1 MKNRK
6 IPYGYEMKNGAVV
19 INGAEAETVKNIF
32 SEYVN
37 GLVLKDIAA
46 TLKAQGAEYLPGEAD
61 WNKSRVKRIIDDARY
76 CGNEKYP
83 EIISAELYSA
93 AGSIKQKGN
102 RAKEYTVCSE
112 DKPVTDSVRCSL
124 CGGRLRHITDNSNKK
139 AERWV
144 CEDCRM
150 TVYKTVSE
158 VKKDITKIINRL
170 IHSPSLTENGE
181 DKGYTESQGVV
192 LKTAEIERMTAAA
205 EVDITAVQKLIFE
218 CAEEKYRENET
229 ARHITERMKAELINT
244 APLSE
249 FSDEIF
255 SRTVKA
261 TVMEKD
267 GTVRLTLKNGTVL
280 GKGDS

>member
-1 MKNRK
+1 
-6 IPYGYEMKNGAVV
+6 MKNGVVV
-19 INGAEAETVKNIF
+19 INSAEAKTVKNIF

-46 TLKAQGAEYLPGEAD
+46 TLKAQGAEYLPGETD

-93 AGSIKQKGN
+93 AGSIKQKRN
-102 RAKEYTVCSE
+102 RAKEYTVRSE

-124 CGGRLRHITDNSNKK
+124 CSGKLRHITDNSNKK

-150 TVYKTVSE
+150 TVYKTVTK
-158 VKKDITKIINRL
+158 VKKDITEIINRL
-170 IHSPSLTENGE
+170 IHSPTLTGNGE
-181 DKGYTESQGVV
+181 ERGYTESQEII
-192 LKTAEIERMTAAA
+192 LKTAEIERMTAAS

-249 FSDEIF
+249 FSGEIF

-280 GKGDS
+280 GKGD

>member
-6 IPYGYEMKNGAVV
+6 IPYGYEMKNGVVV
-19 INGAEAETVKNIF
+19 INGAEAKTVKNIF

-93 AGSIKQKGN
+93 AAGIKQKRN

-124 CGGRLRHITDNSNKK
+124 CGGKLRHITDNSNKK
-139 AERWV
+139 AERRV

-158 VKKDITKIINRL
+158 VKKDITEIINRL
-170 IHSPSLTENGE
+170 IHSPSLTENRE
-181 DKGYTESQGVV
+181 DKGYTESQEVI
-192 LKTAEIERMTAAA
+192 LKTAEIERMTAASEVPA
-205 EVDITAVQKLIFE
+205 ETSIRALAWAWT
-218 CAEEKYRENET
+218 
-229 ARHITERMKAELINT
+229 
-244 APLSE
+244 
-249 FSDEIF
+249 
-255 SRTVKA
+255 
-261 TVMEKD
+261 
-267 GTVRLTLKNGTVL
+267 GTVAAPRARAASSPAEP
-280 GKGDS
+280 DSTATFSPSREVRPS

>member
-19 INGAEAETVKNIF
+19 INSAEAKTVKNIF

-46 TLKAQGAEYLPGEAD
+46 TLKAQGAEYLPGETD

-83 EIISAELYSA
+83 EIIPAELYSA
-93 AGSIKQKGN
+93 AAGIKQKRN
-102 RAKEYTVCSE
+102 RAKEYTVRNE

-124 CGGRLRHITDNSNKK
+124 CGG
-139 AERWV
+139 
-144 CEDCRM
+144 
-150 TVYKTVSE
+150 
-158 VKKDITKIINRL
+158 
-170 IHSPSLTENGE
+170 
-181 DKGYTESQGVV
+181 
-192 LKTAEIERMTAAA
+192 
-205 EVDITAVQKLIFE
+205 KL
-218 CAEEKYRENET
+218 
-229 ARHITERMKAELINT
+229 RHITERMKAELINT

-249 FSDEIF
+249 FSGEIF
-255 SRTVKA
+255 RRTVKA

>member
-1 MKNRK
+1 M
-6 IPYGYEMKNGAVV
+6 
-19 INGAEAETVKNIF
+19 
-32 SEYVN
+32 
-37 GLVLKDIAA
+37 LKDIAA

-93 AGSIKQKGN
+93 AGSIKQKRN
-102 RAKEYTVCSE
+102 RAKEYTVRSE

-124 CGGRLRHITDNSNKK
+124 CGGKLRHITDNSNKK

-150 TVYKTVSE
+150 TIYKTVTE
-158 VKKDITKIINRL
+158 VKKDITEIINRL

-181 DKGYTESQGVV
+181 DKGYTESQEVI
-192 LKTAEIERMTAAA
+192 LKTAEIERMTAAS

-249 FSDEIF
+249 FSGEIF

-280 GKGDS
+280 GKGGFVI

>member
-1 MKNRK
+1 
-6 IPYGYEMKNGAVV
+6 
-19 INGAEAETVKNIF
+19 
-32 SEYVN
+32 
-37 GLVLKDIAA
+37 
-46 TLKAQGAEYLPGEAD
+46 
-61 WNKSRVKRIIDDARY
+61 
-76 CGNEKYP
+76 
-83 EIISAELYSA
+83 
-93 AGSIKQKGN
+93 
-102 RAKEYTVCSE
+102 
-112 DKPVTDSVRCSL
+112 
-124 CGGRLRHITDNSNKK
+124 
-139 AERWV
+139 
-144 CEDCRM
+144 M
-150 TVYKTVSE
+150 TVYKTVTE
-158 VKKDITKIINRL
+158 VKKDITEIINRL
-170 IHSPSLTENGE
+170 IHSPTLTGNGE
-181 DKGYTESQGVV
+181 ERGYTESQEVV

-249 FSDEIF
+249 FSGEIF

>member
-46 TLKAQGAEYLPGEAD
+46 TLKAQGAEYLPGETD

-76 CGNEKYP
+76 CGNEKCP
-83 EIISAELYSA
+83 E
-93 AGSIKQKGN
+93 
-102 RAKEYTVCSE
+102 
-112 DKPVTDSVRCSL
+112 
-124 CGGRLRHITDNSNKK
+124 
-139 AERWV
+139 
-144 CEDCRM
+144 
-150 TVYKTVSE
+150 
-158 VKKDITKIINRL
+158 IINRL

-181 DKGYTESQGVV
+181 DKGYTESQDVI
-192 LKTAEIERMTAAA
+192 LKTAEIERMTASP

-229 ARHITERMKAELINT
+229 ARHITERMKAELIDM

-249 FSDEIF
+249 FSGEIF

-280 GKGDS
+280 GKGD